1 MTTSTIKTPAIF
13 AVTSASVEV
22 IAFTMTQDS
31 LSFDQLPGAVMS
43 LTALVKE
50 LSREVCELRGQLAA
64 LSENSKQSVNFIGI
78 DRACSILGKAKST
91 IYALAREGKLPAY
104 KDPGDKE
111 WKFIEDELINVVKGN
126 KSVSKIQSF
135 EDMEANLRKG
145 TRPRNGAK

>member
-1 MTTSTIKTPAIF
+1 MI
-13 AVTSASVEV
+13 SAKVEV
-22 IAFTMTQDS
+22 SAFTITQDS

-78 DRACSILGKAKST
+78 DRACRILGKAKST

-111 WKFIEDELINVVKGN
+111 WKFIEDELVNVVKGN
-126 KSVSKIQSF
+126 KRVSKIQSF
-135 EDMEANLRKG
+135 EDMEADLRKG
-145 TRPRNGAK
+145 TRPRNVEK